1 MKSKVFRRLAAS
13 ILAAAV
19 IGTTAFS
26 GTGVAYAST
35 VSESTT
41 EKTQSNASASVTAD
55 KSTAKEYGNIK
66 LNVKAEN
73 KDSNDK
79 TLRLYFFVQA
89 FADDEN
95 FDLPEDKEDWNQFLT
110 VPSTTIDVKGL
121 DKKNSLTVESV
132 SNGLFKKTSENKMTL
147 KTDSADGV
155 YSKRYLEVKLP
166 ANSSMDFDLTTFCDY
181 VDHVYVVSAIS
192 DGDTESYCDRTALS
206 WTEDKNA
213 KDDANKTYRL
223 RAEDVKGWKFTV
235 NGETETE
242 AKEGDRIDLDCVEQG
257 EGVFSEFYALTQDDE
272 KLDIQYDE
280 DKDSY
285 YFIMPAMSTVVR
297 ASIVSEESAIETT
310 SRTPGVGTSHQLTY
324 YDHRMNGDQESNSSL
339 GRPKL
344 QVGFFGIDGGVIAMC
359 LNHTK
364 QPPHPGDANH
374 VGDMTSDNYWLTAT
388 YCYTDN
394 STDQSKNIRKVFYY
408 GYNGPGQVTGTDT
421 YGFWQTTLAASV
433 IFSGE
438 DDSLGI
444 GKAWLSE
451 VVYKQADIPGGNGFN
466 VTSLK
471 SDTQSDKQQLGFW
484 TMYRSTYSYGQG
496 YPKSLG
502 FTYSGKDAIL
512 PSLDIHLVKTD
523 VDTGAVLEGA
533 SFDVYMDGNKVSTIT
548 TDANGKAS
556 YHWTGNAIWTESA
569 SSYKSVAGNNFSAW
583 NSSFYTAQRDVVSD
597 VNRKLTT
604 LKANTTHKWKVVETV
619 APKGYK
625 INPNVWEQTLSA
637 NTTAVEIS
645 FADEPDGYITLK
657 KTSGNE
663 SITKDNS
670 CYDLSGAVYGV
681 YETENDAK
689 NDTNR
694 KATLTTDSDGNTNVE
709 VCGTGTRY
717 VKELTAA
724 KGYLLC
730 DGTHDN
736 ATGGIHKIEVTTDNN
751 DKNPAVVNCTEPV
764 GNDPFVLQ
772 LHKMDYDTGEASAV
786 GDAGLQG
793 AIFELDYYTNTDGKT
808 TGTPTRKWYFKTNEK
823 GILFCSNESYLVSNY
838 TMNNG
843 TVLKSDS
850 LFKDT
855 DTGNVIYPIG
865 SYRIK
870 EVVPPLDYQNVGTMN
885 YVEDKTGRTD
895 VTTGLVAIIKQ
906 DSNGENPHIYDGNK
920 KIQGNITASNLAINI
935 YDKVYKGSISVV
947 KKDANDNTTPIA
959 GAKYKLVGQTDGKT
973 YTGTTDANGKVSWS
987 NLIPQNYTLTE
998 LSTPDGY
1005 SLLKDNVNVKIPMEL
1020 TLDEINK
1027 SGADIKKS
1035 VFDETSQMYC
1045 FYDLSYTIG
1054 ESVTPP
1060 FPSTG
1065 ADQHLLFLLLIG
1077 ALAVTGTGVILFMKK
1092 SKKHDDD
1099 DLPRGICS
1107 K

>member
-1 MKSKVFRRLAAS
+1 MKLKKFLASTMAVTLCSMMLISGNGSWAQAETAYAAQANTSSSEKNEDDSVAYHTVTVGDTNGGKIKMDDVDNTVLVSGSSIILKISYDDKYILSKLEIKDADGNDIPYTDEDGKNISLDSAPEKVMFTMPDTDVQVNAEFKSTEKRSFSSLDEISETANVSEDEIMEYLKANIPMAVRMNSYGIAMTSAFSKNMTLTKNKSVFTCVNPGGVASGESFISLTDSAGVSQWAFCFEPNKTIGVDASIPGYSEYDGSDPLLWLKNNYDWNYADVVKLTRAVKIAAALYSHHGYCSYALRQNVIWHYVADHNSKGIGKYYILCDGQKGSYTCSEGHMTTTASVDSAVAYVWQVEADYEKLPSYNASQIYATAGQTKFVADTYNVAGFFKEFKVTGSDKVTVSNGYDGTYNGISISSTADCAGKTVWIRYTKSEYSYGGTSFTNNTNNDYNQLKYDGADAMSIYTCTGKQTVSIINTPISRVKGYVKVTFAGGGKSLNAKYSAKDKVTPAMDLYIEKTDADTGEALEGAKFDIYMDDSKV
-13 ILAAAV
+13 
-19 IGTTAFS
+19 
-26 GTGVAYAST
+26 
-35 VSESTT
+35 
-41 EKTQSNASASVTAD
+41 ASVT
-55 KSTAKEYGNIK
+55 
-66 LNVKAEN
+66 
-73 KDSNDK
+73 
-79 TLRLYFFVQA
+79 
-89 FADDEN
+89 
-95 FDLPEDKEDWNQFLT
+95 
-110 VPSTTIDVKGL
+110 
-121 DKKNSLTVESV
+121 
-132 SNGLFKKTSENKMTL
+132 
-147 KTDSADGV
+147 TDSYG
-155 YSKRYLEVKLP
+155 
-166 ANSSMDFDLTTFCDY
+166 
-181 VDHVYVVSAIS
+181 
-192 DGDTESYCDRTALS
+192 TA
-206 WTEDKNA
+206 
-213 KDDANKTYRL
+213 
-223 RAEDVKGWKFTV
+223 V
-235 NGETETE
+235 
-242 AKEGDRIDLDCVEQG
+242 
-257 EGVFSEFYALTQDDE
+257 
-272 KLDIQYDE
+272 
-280 DKDSY
+280 
-285 YFIMPAMSTVVR
+285 
-297 ASIVSEESAIETT
+297 
-310 SRTPGVGTSHQLTY
+310 
-324 YDHRMNGDQESNSSL
+324 
-339 GRPKL
+339 
-344 QVGFFGIDGGVIAMC
+344 
-359 LNHTK
+359 
-364 QPPHPGDANH
+364 
-374 VGDMTSDNYWLTAT
+374 
-388 YCYTDN
+388 
-394 STDQSKNIRKVFYY
+394 
-408 GYNGPGQVTGTDT
+408 
-421 YGFWQTTLAASV
+421 
-433 IFSGE
+433 
-438 DDSLGI
+438 
-444 GKAWLSE
+444 
-451 VVYKQADIPGGNGFN
+451 
-466 VTSLK
+466 
-471 SDTQSDKQQLGFW
+471 
-484 TMYRSTYSYGQG
+484 
-496 YPKSLG
+496 
-502 FTYSGKDAIL
+502 
-512 PSLDIHLVKTD
+512 
-523 VDTGAVLEGA
+523 
-533 SFDVYMDGNKVSTIT
+533 
-548 TDANGKAS
+548 
-556 YHWTGNAIWTESA
+556 YHWRGSEIWTEEY
-569 SSYKSVAGNNFSAW
+569 SSSKTV
-583 NSSFYTAQRDVVSD
+583 SSLSNWSTEYLNAKKEVLDNISEELE
-597 VNRKLTT
+597 NI
-604 LKANTTHKWKVVETV
+604 KANTKHKWKVEETQ
-619 APKGYK
+619 A
-625 INPNVWEQTLSA
+625 
-637 NTTAVEIS
+637 
-645 FADEPDGYITLK
+645 PDGYEINTEVWEAEYDLTTQAIKVSYTDEPRTGYVTLK
-657 KTSGNE
+657 KSSGNT
-663 SITKDNS
+663 SITKDND
-670 CYDLSGAVYGV
+670 CYSLKGAEYGI
-681 YETENDAK
+681 YASENDAK

-694 KATLTTDSDGNTNVE
+694 KATLTTDENGDTNTEMIGAGTWYIKE
-709 VCGTGTRY
+709 VKAG
-717 VKELTAA
+717 

-730 DGTHDN
+730 DGSIDKAAN
-736 ATGGIHKIEVTTDNN
+736 GIHQIEVTTDNTE
-751 DKNPAVVNCTEPV
+751 DDPYIVKCTDPV

-1077 ALAVTGTGVILFMKK
+1077 ALAVTGTGAILFMKK
-1092 SKKHDDD
+1092 SKKHDEDE
-1099 DLPRGICS
+1099 LPRGIFS